1 MAIKTSGNGV
11 LGAVLIGAGV
21 GLAIVGAA
29 MVIPACTGWCVDA
42 FDETIRRGRETI
54 NSGMETAAS
63 LAGNLSGTAQRK
75 FSEASKTARDR
86 AAKAA
91 GAVES
96 AARHVREYA
105 QTEVS

>member
-1 MAIKTSGNGV
+1 MAMKNSGNGV
-11 LGAVLIGAGV
+11 WGAVLIGAGIA
-21 GLAIVGAA
+21 LAVVGAA
-29 MVIPACTGWCVDA
+29 MVIPACTNWCMDA
-42 FDETIRRGRETI
+42 FDETIRRGHDTI
-54 NSGMETAAS
+54 NSGVETAAS

-75 FSEASKTARDR
+75 FNEASKTARDR

-105 QTEVS
+105 QSEAS